1 MNRVASSREG
11 TSGATYASA
20 AGSLDSALVA
30 ASVPPCPKITTTAD
44 LDTAGKL
51 CGASNDASQE
61 SGKLPY
67 LPCFEFRQS
76 PTQIHGLVIDKHLTD
91 ESR

>member
-1 MNRVASSREG
+1 MNSVASPRAG
-11 TSGATYASA
+11 TSQATYASA

-30 ASVPPCPKITTTAD
+30 ASVPPCPKLTTTAD

-61 SGKLPY
+61 SGELPIFFV
-67 LPCFEFRQS
+67 LGTKALFRW
-76 PTQIHGLVIDKHLTD
+76 VD
-91 ESR
+91 ES